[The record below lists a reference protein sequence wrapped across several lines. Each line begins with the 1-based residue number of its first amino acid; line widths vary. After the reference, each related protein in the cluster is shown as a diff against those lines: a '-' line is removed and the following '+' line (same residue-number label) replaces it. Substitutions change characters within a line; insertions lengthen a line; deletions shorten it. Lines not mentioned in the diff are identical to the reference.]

1 MNTLLVLPKQMHV
14 KIKNLLSFPYPDL
27 DVIVDTT
34 TNFNRKMK
42 KKREILLESHSQC
55 TYEMVN
61 LNLREEAQLVKLEK
75 NSTVP

>member
-1 MNTLLVLPKQMHV
+1 
-14 KIKNLLSFPYPDL
+14 
-27 DVIVDTT
+27 
-34 TNFNRKMK
+34 MK
-42 KKREILLESHSQC
+42 KKREIVLESHSQC